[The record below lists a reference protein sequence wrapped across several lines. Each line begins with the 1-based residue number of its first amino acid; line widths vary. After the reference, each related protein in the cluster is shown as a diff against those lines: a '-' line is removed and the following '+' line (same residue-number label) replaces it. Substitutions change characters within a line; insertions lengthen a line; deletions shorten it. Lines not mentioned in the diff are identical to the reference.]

1 MVRLSV
7 AACFAGYSAGEPR
20 PGGLGVQTTF
30 WCWVTNDMLVRGMA
44 RRLPPLNPL
53 RAFEAA
59 GRLGSFT
66 LAAAEMGVSPVAVGR
81 QVRVLEQHFRVA
93 LFHRRHRAIAL
104 TRAGQGL
111 LDSAT
116 EALDLIAAAGRRLS
130 GSERDNLLTIQSYTT
145 FSQRWLIPR
154 LPIFQR
160 EFPAITL
167 RLTSAT
173 GPVDFASGEIDAAI
187 RSGPADYPGMEADR
201 LATIAL
207 LPVCTPAFKECHR
220 LTRPRDLAR
229 CTLLYSLVRQD
240 DWAAWLRANRC
251 GALRAAH
258 QLSFES
264 SALAYEAALRGLG
277 VAMGIGV
284 LVEQNLRDGL
294 LVAPF
299 PGSHVLT
306 DAYYLVR
313 PRDRPASP
321 ALRKF
326 RDWVRTQLDAGRGG

>member
-1 MVRLSV
+1 MS
-7 AACFAGYSAGEPR
+7 
-20 PGGLGVQTTF
+20 
-30 WCWVTNDMLVRGMA
+30 

-59 GRLGSFT
+59 ARLGSFT

-81 QVRVLEQHFRVA
+81 QVRVLEQHLRVP
-93 LFHRRHRAIAL
+93 LFHRQHRAIVL
-104 TRAGQGL
+104 TRAGEGL
-111 LDSAT
+111 RESTT
-116 EALDLIAAAGRRLS
+116 EALDLIAAACRRVS
-130 GSERDNLLTIQSYTT
+130 GTDRGDVLTIQSYTT

-160 EFPAITL
+160 EFPSITL

-187 RSGPADYPGMEADR
+187 RSGPSEHPGMEVDR
-201 LATIAL
+201 LATIEL
-207 LPVCTPAFKECHR
+207 LPVCTPVVQQRSGLA
-220 LTRPRDLAR
+220 RPKDLER
-229 CTLLYSLVRQD
+229 CTLLYSLVREH
-240 DWAAWLRANRC
+240 DWAAWLQANGC
-251 GALRAAH
+251 ATLQPAH
-258 QLSFES
+258 HISFES
-264 SALAYEAALRGLG
+264 SALAYEAALSGLG
-277 VAMGIGV
+277 VAMGIHV

-294 LVAPF
+294 LVAPL

-321 ALRKF
+321 GLRKF
-326 RDWVRTQLDAGRGG
+326 RGWVRTQLEAKSDA